1 MVSTVTTFCALLGF
15 AHSVVAFAPCA
26 TPSCGVVARQQAPGR
41 CALKCSALSEPISR
55 RGALALAGSTVAGVA
70 GLVPTESHAELDADD
85 QRILAG
91 YKTVHSL
98 RVRVRAYVRAC
109 VGGFLCACVRA
120 SERAL

>member
-1 MVSTVTTFCALLGF
+1 MLRQLLFCVLGM
-15 AHSVVAFAPCA
+15 AHGAVAFAPRA
-26 TPSCGVVARQQAPGR
+26 TPSRGVVAHQRAPGC

-55 RGALALAGSTVAGVA
+55 RRALALGVA